1 MAKLTTVLGLGALL
15 GALAHAPQAAADVI
29 RVGTTALSKND
40 VNGEL
45 GAQRR
50 KLRIGDGIFQNEL
63 ISTGSAAQAQMMFL
77 DQTVLTI
84 GPDSR
89 VVLDKAVFD
98 PQRKI
103 GEVSLRAVSGAFR
116 FVSGSS
122 PSEKY
127 TIQTPQGTIGIRGT
141 IIEWNIRN
149 NLLTLILHQG
159 SATYCSQPTT
169 CTTLNMPGTF
179 ITSDGVRYS
188 RPQRLSSIGCGT
200 GTCSEV
206 DPGRPSVGSLTTL
219 APGAG
224 PLPSPLVT
232 PDFRNLRQRYHGG
245 R

>member
-1 MAKLTTVLGLGALL
+1 MAKLTKAIGLGLAI
-15 GALAHAPQAAADVI
+15 GALASASPAAADII

-40 VNGEL
+40 VNGEI
-45 GAQRR
+45 GPQRR
-50 KLRIGDGIFQNEL
+50 KLKIGDGIFQNEL
-63 ISTGSAAQAQMMFL
+63 ISTGSAAQAQMLFL

-84 GPDSR
+84 GPESR

-98 PQRKI
+98 PQKRT

-122 PSEKY
+122 PSDKY
-127 TIQTPQGTIGIRGT
+127 TIKTPQGTIGVRGT
-141 IIEWNIRN
+141 IIEWSIRN

-159 SATYCSQPTT
+159 AATYCAQATT
-169 CTTLNMPGTF
+169 CTTLNQPGTF

-188 RPQRLSSIGCGT
+188 RPQRLSSVGCGT
-200 GTCSEV
+200 GSCSEV
-206 DPGRPSVGSLTTL
+206 DPSRPSVGSLTNM

-224 PLPSPLVT
+224 PPPSPVVT